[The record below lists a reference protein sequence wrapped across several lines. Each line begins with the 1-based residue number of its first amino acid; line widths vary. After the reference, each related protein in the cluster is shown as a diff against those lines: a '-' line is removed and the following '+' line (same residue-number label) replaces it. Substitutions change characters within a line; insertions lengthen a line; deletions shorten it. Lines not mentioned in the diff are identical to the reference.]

1 MQLQITRPLVLTI
14 WRKYEIKLRER
25 ENMRE
30 CEEMKYD
37 RASSLSEWVRQNVGF
52 ALRVSQL

>member
-1 MQLQITRPLVLTI
+1 MLQLPITRPLVSTI

-52 ALRVSQL
+52 AL